1 MDEFIGA
8 MCVAI
13 AIIAFVTVLV
23 AIVGLVCLFIE
34 GIRIWRSPGGE
45 GFITKLATTT
55 PGGVDM
61 SQIWA
66 EQRRQALAQ
75 DQQFQQEVSY
85 RGLYFITGHAGTGSE
100 GNSGPDFSG
109 PDMGGGFCGG
119 GFDQGF

>member
-13 AIIAFVTVLV
+13 AIIAFVAMLVVIVGMTVLFIQITGIFSKP
-23 AIVGLVCLFIE
+23 ARKKSLRSLFV
-34 GIRIWRSPGGE
+34 PG
-45 GFITKLATTT
+45 A
-55 PGGVDM
+55 GGDM
-61 SQIWA
+61 SQVWA

-85 RGLYFITGHAGTGSE
+85 RGLHFITGSDGTGSE
-100 GNSGPDFSG
+100 GNSGPGFSG
-109 PDMGGGFCGG
+109 PDMGGGFGGG

>member
-1 MDEFIGA
+1 MDEFLGLCLGVFLIIMLVA
-8 MCVAI
+8 M
-13 AIIAFVTVLV
+13 LV
-23 AIVGLVCLFIE
+23 AIVGMTVLFIQIT
-34 GIRIWRSPGGE
+34 GIFSKPARKKSLRSLFVPG
-45 GFITKLATTT
+45 A
-55 PGGVDM
+55 GGDM

-100 GNSGPDFSG
+100 GNSGPGFTG
-109 PDMGGGFCGG
+109 PDMGGGFGGG

>member
-1 MDEFIGA
+1 MMDKIFEIG
-8 MCVAI
+8 I
-13 AIIAFVTVLV
+13 TVLG
-23 AIVGLVCLFIE
+23 ILILVGALTALVSAVIFVVEI
-34 GIRIWRSPGGE
+34 IRIWRAPGGK

-61 SQIWA
+61 SQVWA

-85 RGLYFITGHAGTGSE
+85 RGLHFITGGSGTGSE
-100 GNSGPDFSG
+100 GNSGPGFSG
-109 PDMGGGFCGG
+109 PGMGGG

>member
-13 AIIAFVTVLV
+13 AIIAFVAMLV
-23 AIVGLVCLFIE
+23 AIVGMTVLFIQIT
-34 GIRIWRSPGGE
+34 GIFSKPARKKSLRSLFVPG
-45 GFITKLATTT
+45 A
-55 PGGVDM
+55 GGDM
-61 SQIWA
+61 SQVWA

-85 RGLYFITGHAGTGSE
+85 RGLHFITGHAGTGSE
-100 GNSGPDFSG
+100 GNSGPDLSG